1 VENVGGGVISDTT
14 RARRGEGK
22 EEEGEEGEG
31 GACASGRPEI
41 LRNLGVVFLEGG
53 GGGRLGEDVDI
64 GERCNETRRGDQPP
78 HLRTRLN

>member
-1 VENVGGGVISDTT
+1 MISDAT

-31 GACASGRPEI
+31 GACASGTPEI

-64 GERCNETRRGDQPP
+64 GDRCDETRCGDQQS
-78 HLRTRLN
+78 HLRIRWN